1 MCILFFLGGVV
12 DWVKLV
18 DSLVQGFY
26 ILSNCL
32 SVLSVIEL
40 GVLKSL
46 IIIVN
51 SLCFLLVL
59 SFSHNFIL
67 KHLYLKTSL
76 SVNWG

>member
-12 DWVKLV
+12 NWVKLV
-18 DSLVQGFY
+18 DSLVQGFH
-26 ILSNCL
+26 ILNNCL
-32 SVLSVIEL
+32 SVLSIFEI

-51 SLCFLLVL
+51 SLFFLLVL

-67 KHLYLKTSL
+67 KHLY
-76 SVNWG
+76 